1 MHQITV
7 VSLGAGPREQ
17 LTLGAL
23 ETLEKAKR
31 LILRTGEIDAA
42 ACLRERGLQFETLDE
57 LHEQC
62 EDFDAF
68 IAAAVERVKR
78 AAARANAVYAVLDA
92 TNDETVA
99 ALLHAYP
106 DHVRL
111 GAGMPL
117 YAPLLQAAGAQ
128 LPARICSATSLTVP
142 ETQDGLLVTEMNTR
156 QLAGECKLKLAAWYG
171 DEAEAMFFPPART
184 AKREFIRIP
193 LYELD
198 RQPRYDHTAAVYL
211 PPVELTRKERY
222 DLWDLTRVLRRLRG
236 ENGCPWDREQTHKT
250 LARYLIEEAYETS
263 QAVNEEDWDHVAEEL
278 GDVLL
283 QVVFHAAIA
292 ESQGRFTVRDVATGI
307 VQKLIY
313 RHPHVFGSV
322 KADTAEQVLVNWDRL
337 KKAEKHQQTQ
347 TDAMKSVPRG
357 FPALMRSR
365 KVQKKAADVG
375 FDWDSAEAAF
385 PKISEEAEEL
395 RAAMGSGEGIAE
407 EMGDLLFAVVNVAR
421 LLHLEPEFLLQEA
434 TDKFIGRFSA
444 MEALALSRGT
454 KLENLSFSEQD
465 ELWSL
470 IKNTE
475 NRAKIHK

>member
-68 IAAAVERVKR
+68 IAAAAERVKR

-283 QVVFHAAIA
+283 QVLFHADIETGRGRMTIDDIADAECKKLIFRHPFLFGGEA
-292 ESQGRFTVRDVATGI
+292 ESWDELKQKEKGQKTTGEAMAGVARSLPATW
-307 VQKLIY
+307 
-313 RHPHVFGSV
+313 R
-322 KADTAEQVLVNWDRL
+322 
-337 KKAEKHQQTQ
+337 AEKI
-347 TDAMKSVPRG
+347 
-357 FPALMRSR
+357 
-365 KVQKKAADVG
+365 QKKAAKTG
-375 FDWDSAEAAF
+375 FRWESADEALD
-385 PKISEEAEEL
+385 KLAEETGEL
-395 RAAMGSGEGIAE
+395 REAVRDHTNIDE
-407 EMGDLLFAVVNVAR
+407 ELGDVLFAAVRVASTLER
-421 LLHLEPEFLLQEA
+421 DPEQALHAACE
-434 TDKFIGRFSA
+434 KFIRRFTA
-444 MEALALSRGT
+444 MEQTALAEGRPLETLS
-454 KLENLSFSEQD
+454 KD
-465 ELWSL
+465 ELLAGWNAQ
-470 IKNTE
+470 KRVVPGGE
-475 NRAKIHK
+475 Q